1 MSPETNDRLRGKYC
15 QPRIF
20 ELVTDEY
27 QGELTS
33 APRQLLRRTKFQSLF
48 NDLLLPVLT
57 NHWKYFPNVEPDIL
71 VDACEIARLSCER
84 IRSMKK
90 DDAKFW
96 VIFDEF
102 LEMAGIRQPQIDAAD

>member
-1 MSPETNDRLRGKYC
+1 MFPETNDRLRGKYC
-15 QPRIF
+15 QSRIF
-20 ELVTDEY
+20 EVVTDEH

-33 APRQLLRRTKFQSLF
+33 APRQFFRRTKFQSLF

-57 NHWKYFPNVEPDIL
+57 NHWKHFPNVEPDIF

-90 DDAKFW
+90 DDANFW
-96 VIFDEF
+96 VSLDEF
-102 LEMAGIRQPQIDAAD
+102 LEMTGIR

>member
-15 QPRIF
+15 QSQIF

-33 APRQLLRRTKFQSLF
+33 APRQFLRRTKFQSLF

-57 NHWKYFPNVEPDIL
+57 DHWKHFPNIEPDIF
-71 VDACEIARLSCER
+71 VDACEVARLSCER

-90 DDAKFW
+90 DNANFW
-96 VIFDEF
+96 VTFDEF
-102 LEMAGIRQPQIDAAD
+102 LEMTGIRQPQIDAAD